1 MLLVFV
7 LIGAIVGGMLG
18 LILGVIFTGT
28 SDVGEILLAAENQGT
43 NTAFILIIQAFSS
56 VGMFI
61 LPPLALGAFY
71 GKNTGQYF
79 DRRGRLTPT
88 LLLLA
93 FVITL
98 SSGPLIEWLG
108 ALNGRLSLP
117 AGWSGLEEWMLD
129 KEAQMEE
136 ITVKLLADTS
146 LPGFLSNLLVIA
158 VIAAVGEEL
167 LFRGCLQT
175 ILHRWLGN
183 PHLAIWVVAFVF
195 SAIHLQFYGFLPR
208 VVLGVLFGY
217 LFLWS
222 KNLWVPIFA
231 HFVNNATIL
240 IATYVYQKQ
249 GETLGTMD
257 FAGSIP
263 DYAYFISFV
272 ICVLALWAFRVHVGT
287 LAGRRQQEAV
297 TIGAGQEGV
306 PAGKDGSNL

>member
-1 MLLVFV
+1 MADSSGQGSIHTNSLQLLVMLLVFV
-7 LIGAIVGGMLG
+7 LVGAIVGGLLG

-28 SDVGEILLAAENQGT
+28 SDVGEILLAAENQGS

-71 GKNTGQYF
+71 GKNIGQYF
-79 DRRGRLTPT
+79 DRRGGLDLAIF
-88 LLLLA
+88 LLVLI
-93 FVITL
+93 ITL
-98 SSGPLIEWLG
+98 SSGPVIEWLG
-108 ALNGRLSLP
+108 TLNGRLSLP

-146 LPGFLSNLLVIA
+146 LFGFLSNLLVVA
-158 VIAAVGEEL
+158 VLAAVGEEL

-175 ILHRWLGN
+175 ILHRWFGN
-183 PHLAIWVVAFVF
+183 PHLAIWMVAIIF

-208 VVLGVLFGY
+208 MVLGVLFGY
-217 LFLWS
+217 LFFWS

-231 HFVNNATIL
+231 HFVNNTTVLVASYI
-240 IATYVYQKQ
+240 YQKQ
-249 GETLGTMD
+249 GKTLSSMN
-257 FAGSIP
+257 FEGSIP

-272 ICVLALWAFRVHVGT
+272 ICGLALWALWVRIKFV
-287 LAGRRQQEAV
+287 
-297 TIGAGQEGV
+297 
-306 PAGKDGSNL
+306 NLWKKTG

>member
-1 MLLVFV
+1 MADSSGQGSIHTNSLQLLVMLLVFV
-7 LIGAIVGGMLG
+7 LVGAIVGGLLG

-28 SDVGEILLAAENQGT
+28 SDVGEILLAAENQGS

-71 GKNTGQYF
+71 GKNIGQYF
-79 DRRGRLTPT
+79 DRRGGLDLAIF
-88 LLLLA
+88 LLVLI
-93 FVITL
+93 VTL
-98 SSGPLIEWLG
+98 SSGPVIEWLG
-108 ALNGRLSLP
+108 TLNGRLSLP

-146 LPGFLSNLLVIA
+146 MSGFLSNLLVVA

-175 ILHRWLGN
+175 ILHRWLCN
-183 PHLAIWVVAFVF
+183 PHLAIWMVAIIF

-208 VVLGVLFGY
+208 MVLGVLFGY
-217 LFLWS
+217 LFFWS

-231 HFVNNATIL
+231 HFVNNTTVLVVSYI
-240 IATYVYQKQ
+240 YQKQ
-249 GETLGTMD
+249 GKTLSSMN
-257 FAGSIP
+257 FEGSIP

-272 ICVLALWAFRVHVGT
+272 ICGLALWALWVRIKFV
-287 LAGRRQQEAV
+287 
-297 TIGAGQEGV
+297 
-306 PAGKDGSNL
+306 NLWKKTG